1 MGGLRHVNDG
11 AVSAAHGLD
20 QVTGG
25 ISVTSLVNDE
35 AALGELA
42 RAAGFRGR
50 PADLIDFLE
59 GVNAAPAACDPDRWL
74 ALLPVDLPAAVIAD
88 LARLKAD
95 VGAPRPDGDPPPDAR
110 IQALRAE
117 LARRELT
124 GFVIPRADEH
134 QGENLPAR
142 SERLRWLTG
151 FSGSAGLAVVLA
163 DSAAIFVDGRY
174 TLQVASEVDT
184 DCFVVKHLVDDPHSD
199 WVKANLPHGGRL
211 GYDPWLQTV
220 SWVEKLRR
228 VAEEIGGDLVP
239 VEDNP
244 VDAIWA
250 SQPARPLAPV
260 VPHDIVYAGRTSWD
274 KRHALGDE
282 MAGRGVDAAVITAAE
297 SIAWL
302 LNIRGGD
309 VPHTPLALCMAL
321 LAADG
326 HVELFVDHRKLVPG
340 LDRHLGNEVT
350 ALAPDSF
357 GPSLD
362 ALGAEGKAVQA
373 DAACVS
379 AWVFDRLHRAGATV
393 RRETDPCTLPK
404 ARKNATELDG
414 ARKAHIRDGAA
425 MCRFLAWLSDAASQ
439 GSLQES
445 ETAERLLAFRA
456 EHPLFRGASFETISA
471 AGPNAAIV
479 HYRVRPE
486 TDRRLAPGTLYLVD
500 SGAQYLDGT
509 TDLTRTIAI
518 GPVAAE
524 MRRRFTLVLK
534 GHIALATARFPRGT
548 TGSQLDTLARQFL
561 WAAGLDFDHGTGH
574 GVGSYLCVHEGPHRI
589 SRAPNTVALEPGMIL
604 SNEPGYYKADSYG
617 IRLENLIAVIP
628 CPSLPE
634 AERPMLAFETLTLV
648 PFDRTLIDAAQL
660 SGDEIAWFDA
670 YHGRVRETLTPLVD
684 EATALWL
691 AAATRPLVSRAPE
704 PVA

>member
-1 MGGLRHVNDG
+1 M
-11 AVSAAHGLD
+11 
-20 QVTGG
+20 
-25 ISVTSLVNDE
+25 TSLVNDE

-42 RAAGFRGR
+42 GAAGFRGR

-59 GVNAAPAACDPDRWL
+59 GVNAAPGAGDGEWL
-74 ALLPVDLPAAVIAD
+74 SLLPTALPEAVVRDLT
-88 LARLKAD
+88 RLKSEIFAR
-95 VGAPRPDGDPPPDAR
+95 RPAGDPPPSDR
-110 IQALRAE
+110 LTALRVE

-124 GFVIPRADEH
+124 GFVIPRADEY

-142 SERLRWLTG
+142 SERLNWLTG
-151 FSGSAGLAVVLA
+151 FSGSAGLAVVLQ

-184 DCFVVKHLVDDPHSD
+184 ECFSVKHLVDDPHID
-199 WVKANLPHGGRL
+199 WVKAHLPRGGRL
-211 GYDPWLQTV
+211 GYDPWLHTV
-220 SWVEKLRR
+220 SWVEKMRR
-228 VAEEIGGDLVP
+228 VAEEVGGDLVP

-244 VDAIWA
+244 LDAIWS
-250 SQPARPLAPV
+250 SQPPRPLSPT
-260 VPHDIVYAGRTSWD
+260 VPHDISYAGRTSWD
-274 KRHALGDE
+274 KRQTLGDE
-282 MAGRGVDAAVITAAE
+282 MVRRDIDAAVITAAE

-309 VPHTPLALCMAL
+309 VPHTPLALSMAL

-326 HVELFVDHRKLVPG
+326 HVDLFIDRRKLVAG

-350 ALAPDSF
+350 VAAPDSF

-373 DAACVS
+373 DPTCVS
-379 AWVFDRLHRAGATV
+379 AWVFDRLHRAGVTV

-404 ARKNATELDG
+404 ARKNATEIAG
-414 ARKAHIRDGAA
+414 ARNAHVRDGAA
-425 MCRFLAWLSDAASQ
+425 MARFLAWLSETAAKRT
-439 GSLQES
+439 LHES
-445 ETAERLLAFRA
+445 EAAERLLACRA
-456 EHPLFRGASFETISA
+456 QHPLFRGPSFETISA

-486 TDRRLAPGTLYLVD
+486 TDRRLEPGTLYLVD

-518 GPVAAE
+518 GPAGDE
-524 MRRRFTLVLK
+524 KRHRFTLVLK

-548 TGSQLDTLARQFL
+548 TGSQLDTLARQYL

-589 SRAPNTVALEPGMIL
+589 SRAPNTVPLEPGMIL
-604 SNEPGYYKADSYG
+604 SNEPGYYKAEAYG
-617 IRLENLIAVIP
+617 IRLENLIAVAP
-628 CPSLPE
+628 CPTLPD

-648 PFDRTLIDAAQL
+648 PFDRSLIAPDLL
-660 SGDEIAWFDA
+660 SGEEVAWLDA
-670 YHGRVRETLTPLVD
+670 YHRRVRETLTPLVD
-684 EATALWL
+684 AATAAWL
-691 AAATRPLVSRAPE
+691 TEATRPIDDNPTESLR
-704 PVA
+704 